1 MKHSDAAKKAPAP
14 DAYASYLADLAQ
26 VLRALP
32 LDAARRAV
40 DILEEAY
47 RTDHTVFL
55 FGNGGSAA
63 LASHLAA
70 DLGKG
75 THVPGPAGMAGVK
88 RLKVLALTDNVPL
101 LSAWAN
107 DSNYER
113 VFAAQLENFIAAG
126 DVAFG
131 ISGSGNSPNVLSALE
146 LAREKRAPTVGV
158 VGCGGGKMNALLD
171 CALIVPSDHMQKV
184 EDAHLVLAHLIFLDF
199 KSRIEAA
206 SCGTSGNID

>member
-1 MKHSDAAKKAPAP
+1 MKRQKIAKSPPPP
-14 DAYASYLADLAQ
+14 DAYAAYLADLKQ
-26 VLRALP
+26 VIDALP
-32 LDAARRAV
+32 LEAARRAV

-75 THVPGPAGMAGVK
+75 THVPGPASLEGVK
-88 RLKVLALTDNVPL
+88 RMKVLALTDNVPL
-101 LSAWAN
+101 LTAWAN
-107 DSNYER
+107 DTDYER
-113 VFAAQLENFIAAG
+113 VFAAQMENFVTAG

-131 ISGSGNSPNVLSALE
+131 ISGSGNSASVLRALQ
-146 LAREKRAPTVGV
+146 LAREKGATTVGL
-158 VGCGGGKMNALLD
+158 VGSGGGKMNALLD
-171 CALIVPSDHMQKV
+171 CAIVVPSDHMQKI
-184 EDAHLVLAHLIFLDF
+184 EDAHLTLAHLIFLDF

-206 SCGTSGNID
+206 IRLRSWR

>member
-1 MKHSDAAKKAPAP
+1 MNHQNTAKTVSPR
-14 DAYASYLADLAQ
+14 DAYASYIADLNQ
-26 VLRALP
+26 VLQALP
-32 LDAARRAV
+32 LEAVRRAV

-75 THVPGPAGMAGVK
+75 THVPGPATMVGVK
-88 RLKVLALTDNVPL
+88 RLRALALTDNVPL
-101 LSAWAN
+101 MTAWAN
-107 DSNYER
+107 DSEYER
-113 VFAAQLENFIAAG
+113 VFAAQMENFIAAG

-131 ISGSGNSPNVLSALE
+131 ISGSGNSPNVLRALE
-146 LAREKRAPTVGV
+146 LAREKRAKTVGL

-171 CALIVPSDHMQKV
+171 CAMIVPSDHMQKV
-184 EDAHLVLAHLIFLDF
+184 EDAHLILCHLIFLDF

-206 SCGTSGNID
+206 AGN